1 MVAKQHSTSGFT
13 LVEVLVFITILSGV
27 FVTTLAIA
35 TQALRVSKTAEHRTL
50 ATHYADELSEW
61 MLSES
66 EEDWDAFVANRA
78 PTATN
83 PYCFNQEPI
92 GSWPSSSGA
101 CSAYTLNTIYKRD
114 VVLTKTSIG
123 SGQNQVQADITVTW
137 TEGPNTYTV
146 TVSILMNNSGL

>member
-1 MVAKQHSTSGFT
+1 MAAKPTVKGFT

-50 ATHYADELSEW
+50 ASHYADELSEW

-66 EEDWDAFVANRA
+66 EQDWDAFVANRA

-83 PYCFNQEPI
+83 LYCFNQEPI
-92 GSWPSSSGA
+92 GSWPSTSGA
-101 CSAYTLNTIYKRD
+101 CTAYTLNTIYKRD

-123 SGQNQVQADITVTW
+123 SGQYQVQADITVTW
-137 TEGPNTYTV
+137 TEGSNTFTV
-146 TVSILMNNSGL
+146 PVSILMNNSGL

>member
-1 MVAKQHSTSGFT
+1 MAVKRHHAGFT

-66 EEDWDAFVANRA
+66 EEDWDVFVANRA
-78 PTATN
+78 PTTTN
-83 PYCFNQEPI
+83 TYCFNQEPI
-92 GSWPSSSGA
+92 GSWPSTSGA
-101 CSAYTLNTIYKRD
+101 CTAYTLNTIYKRD

-123 SGQNQVQADITVTW
+123 SGQFQIQADITVTW
-137 TEGPNTYTV
+137 TEGSNIYTV
-146 TVSILMNNSGL
+146 PVSILMNNSGL

>member
-1 MVAKQHSTSGFT
+1 MSMAAKQHSGGFT

-66 EEDWDAFVANRA
+66 EEDWDALAK
-78 PTATN
+78 
-83 PYCFNQEPI
+83 
-92 GSWPSSSGA
+92 
-101 CSAYTLNTIYKRD
+101 SA
-114 VVLTKTSIG
+114 
-123 SGQNQVQADITVTW
+123 
-137 TEGPNTYTV
+137 
-146 TVSILMNNSGL
+146 